1 MNYKKQVTLDT
12 KDGIRISLGYQG
24 ANVVELFIY
33 DEEDEMLTNF
43 MLSAEVLEDI
53 GVEMVKYGEFV
64 RKMSN
69 G

>member
-1 MNYKKQVTLDT
+1 MNYKKQITLDT

-53 GVEMVKYGEFV
+53 GVEMAKYGEFV
-64 RKMSN
+64 RKTNN

>member
-53 GVEMVKYGEFV
+53 GVEMSKYGEFV
-64 RKMSN
+64 RKMNN

>member
-1 MNYKKQVTLDT
+1 MNYKKRITLDT

>member
-1 MNYKKQVTLDT
+1 MNYKKQITLDT

-33 DEEDEMLTNF
+33 DEEGEMLTNF

>member
-1 MNYKKQVTLDT
+1 MNYKKRITLDT

-53 GVEMVKYGEFV
+53 GVEMAKYGEFV
-64 RKMSN
+64 RKTNN

>member
-1 MNYKKQVTLDT
+1 MNYKKQITLDT